1 MVSRI
6 ERRPERVPEKPK
18 PFVIDLKNPKKFKPQ
33 EFDEFAQLYKDPW
46 KPNNGIVLY
55 WIATENK
62 LFVFPKGVGHARA
75 YRIVERM
82 NGQVIQSAGYLELAC
97 RWGEISHRYIYDGA
111 ESLTLVLPPKH
122 TGYVKNKI
130 NSSRLKDHFIPYPP
144 PGTR

>member
-6 ERRPERVPEKPK
+6 ERYPERVPEKHK
-18 PFVIDLKNPKKFKPQ
+18 PFVIDLKTPKKFKHE
-33 EFDEFAQLYKDPW
+33 EFDKFVQENKDPW
-46 KPNNGIVLY
+46 KSNDRIVLC
-55 WIATENK
+55 WIATGAK

-82 NGQVIQSAGYLELAC
+82 NGQAIQSAGYLALAC
-97 RWGEISHRYIYDGA
+97 RWGDISHRYIYDGA

-130 NSSRLKDHFIPYPP
+130 NNSRLKDHFIPYPP